1 MKAQNLLFTL
11 LAIVLTA
18 GIVQAE
24 DKPAEE
30 LSNTRQA
37 AVTLRITM
45 DPKLFP
51 MGTEE
56 HSIGRLLD
64 IMFHSGIIDTVGQ
77 EVIGVDHW
85 NDMIE
90 SLIHWNDMIESL
102 IVEHPKEVAGLQ
114 TARIR
119 LIVSIPEQYKPAE
132 KDFLEAY
139 IEKLKSAL
147 QKECDP
153 ARKLHRKKL
162 AVYMQRRDEA
172 ERYLHGLLSHQANVG
187 GHGKL
192 DKESVRERI
201 LEHERARI
209 ENDMQQMVLRK
220 RAEEISLQIQI
231 IEAKTEA
238 SSQDD
243 EIVQISKDVVMNL
256 EEQLDKQQQ
265 AYKSGL
271 ISSEE
276 ISSVKDRLLRSKLE
290 LSKRLEQLQSQSA
303 EDAHELN
310 RQLRET
316 TMQLEEL
323 EIKETV
329 LAGYSPGDISS
340 SIEYEMLEVKIEAAK
355 ENLRRAIIARDQ
367 AVLEVDLLQPPTVS
381 YDEIE
386 FSQILPKEK
395 NDN

>member
-1 MKAQNLLFTL
+1 MKAKNLLISL
-11 LAIVLTA
+11 LAIVFTA
-18 GIVQAE
+18 GIGQAE

-37 AVTLRITM
+37 AVTLRITT

-56 HSIGRLLD
+56 HSIGRLLNQNAAEQLSTVD
-64 IMFHSGIIDTVGQ
+64 WDKLHSGIIDTVGQ

-85 NDMIE
+85 NDR
-90 SLIHWNDMIESL
+90 IESL

-119 LIVSIPEQYKPAE
+119 LIVSIPEQYKPAAKE
-132 KDFLEAY
+132 FLEAY

-147 QKECDP
+147 HKEADL
-153 ARKLHRKKL
+153 ARKLHRKKFD
-162 AVYMQRRDEA
+162 VYMQRRHNA
-172 ERYLHGLLSHQANVG
+172 EMNLHNLLNTQSGLFG
-187 GHGKL
+187 GQGKL

-201 LEHERARI
+201 LEHEKTMI
-209 ENDMQQMVLRK
+209 ENEMQRAMLRK
-220 RAEEISLQIQI
+220 RAEEISRQIQI
-231 IEAKTEA
+231 IRAKTEA
-238 SSQDD
+238 LSQDD

-256 EEQLDKQQQ
+256 EEQLEKQQQ
-265 AYKSGL
+265 SYKSGL

-323 EIKETV
+323 EIKETI
-329 LAGYSPGDISS
+329 LAGYSPGNISS

-355 ENLRRAIIARDQ
+355 ENLRRAIIGSDEA
-367 AVLEVDLLQPPTVS
+367 ALEYEL
-381 YDEIE
+381 
-386 FSQILPKEK
+386 
-395 NDN
+395 

>member
-1 MKAQNLLFTL
+1 MKAKNLLISL
-11 LAIVLTA
+11 LAIVFTA

-37 AVTLRITM
+37 AVTLRITT

-64 IMFHSGIIDTVGQ
+64 IMFHSGIFDAVWQ

-90 SLIHWNDMIESL
+90 APII
-102 IVEHPKEVAGLQ
+102 EHPKEVAGLQ

-119 LIVSIPEQYKPAE
+119 LIVTIPEQYKPAAKE
-132 KDFLEAY
+132 FLEVY
-139 IEKLKSAL
+139 IEKLKSVL
-147 QKECDP
+147 RKESDL
-153 ARKLHRKKL
+153 ARKLYTKKL
-162 AVYMQRRDEA
+162 GVYLKRKDDA
-172 ERYLHGLLSHQANVG
+172 EGQLQGLLGQQ
-187 GHGKL
+187 GHIGETGPL

-209 ENDMQQMVLRK
+209 ENEMQRAMLRK
-220 RAEEISLQIQI
+220 RAEEISRQIQI
-231 IEAKTEA
+231 IRAKTEA
-238 SSQDD
+238 LSQDD

-256 EEQLDKQQQ
+256 EEQLEKQQQ
-265 AYKSGL
+265 SYKSGL

-323 EIKETV
+323 EIKETI
-329 LAGYSPGDISS
+329 LAGYSPGNISS

-355 ENLRRAIIARDQ
+355 ENLRRAIIGSDEA
-367 AVLEVDLLQPPTVS
+367 ALEYELLQSPVVS
-381 YDEIE
+381 YDEIICSE
-386 FSQILPKEK
+386 TAPKPK
-395 NDN
+395 DD

>member
-1 MKAQNLLFTL
+1 LNQN
-11 LAIVLTA
+11 A
-18 GIVQAE
+18 AE
-24 DKPAEE
+24 QLSTVDWDK
-30 LSNTRQA
+30 L
-37 AVTLRITM
+37 
-45 DPKLFP
+45 
-51 MGTEE
+51 
-56 HSIGRLLD
+56 
-64 IMFHSGIIDTVGQ
+64 HSGIIDTVGQ

-85 NDMIE
+85 NDR
-90 SLIHWNDMIESL
+90 IESL

-114 TARIR
+114 TARIQ
-119 LIVSIPEQYKPAE
+119 LIVSIPEQYKPAAKE
-132 KDFLEAY
+132 FLEAY

-147 QKECDP
+147 HKEADL
-153 ARKLHRKKL
+153 ARKLHRKKFD
-162 AVYMQRRDEA
+162 VYMQRRHNA
-172 ERYLHGLLSHQANVG
+172 EMNLHNLLNTQSGLFG
-187 GHGKL
+187 GQGKL
-192 DKESVRERI
+192 DKESVRQRI
-201 LEHERARI
+201 LEHEKAMI
-209 ENDMQQMVLRK
+209 ENGMQQAILRK

-238 SSQDD
+238 LSQDD

-265 AYKSGL
+265 SYKSGL

-276 ISSVKDRLLRSKLE
+276 ISLVKDRLLRSKLE

-329 LAGYSPGDISS
+329 LYGYSPGNISN

-355 ENLRRAIIARDQ
+355 ENLRRAIIGSDEA
-367 AVLEVDLLQPPTVS
+367 ALEYELLQSPVVS
-381 YDEIE
+381 YDEIICSE
-386 FSQILPKEK
+386 TAAEE
-395 NDN
+395 DD